1 MNKLRK
7 WLLDLFYEQDVRCKE
22 SIEELVDDVEEII
35 EDAGYGFISKF

>member
-7 WLLDLFYEQDVRCKE
+7 WLLDLFYDQDVRCKE
-22 SIEELVDDVEEII
+22 SIEGLVDDVEEII